1 MRKIQIEVAGDVA
14 YCHEL
19 GTTVV
24 GDDAED
30 SVRRLLA
37 LLKRELPADT
47 IFLLPYMGQ
56 DFVMRWHD
64 VRLRV
69 PKPEDEFEDV
79 QKLYEG
85 LKEEQE
91 MPW

>member
-1 MRKIQIEVAGDVA
+1 MRKIQIDVVDCVAHC
-14 YCHEL
+14 YEL
-19 GTTVV
+19 HTTVV
-24 GDDAED
+24 GDSAED

-37 LLKRELPADT
+37 ILKKELPADT
-47 IFLLPYMGQ
+47 VYLLPYMGQ
-56 DFVMRWHD
+56 DFVMKWHD
-64 VRLRV
+64 VRPRV